1 MHHDN
6 FAFCLNQ
13 ITKIEGHAR
22 LDVEVTDKKVTK
34 CWFAI
39 NDFKRFYTK
48 AVENKPAMAAPQL
61 LSRICGTCSNSHI
74 MASLK
79 AVEQAMGIQISQE
92 TAIRRELVN
101 AGLYIRDHALH
112 LIVFALPDVYNVDSI
127 LDFDETDP
135 VQKSMIENLFKL
147 KAAGNHLA
155 IFSGGRA
162 VHAPDMMLGGFN
174 KPVDKTQVSAL
185 VEELKSVR
193 PIAIMLAEL
202 YSKVNFSMIRNN
214 RYLSLHSD
222 TYFDYL
228 YSRIIEDSD
237 GRTWPDTDYKSHLT
251 HDSAGYSHASR
262 YRFDGKDFMVGAL
275 ARINLNKEQLNPD
288 TQKELSGMLSLFP
301 SNNIYHN
308 NLAQAIEIVDSIDH
322 AIARLNQGQFD
333 HAPAVAP
340 TQTSGTGIGI
350 IEAPRG
356 SLYHAATVENSI
368 ITKYEVIVPTGQNQI
383 NIENDLKAMIE
394 ENLELD
400 EAALHH
406 QCEKLIR
413 AYDPCMSCA
422 SHFLKFKL
430 KKSKSNPSGR
440 GRSK

>member
-6 FAFCLNQ
+6 FSFSLNQ

-22 LDVEVTDKKVTK
+22 LDIEVQNRQVTK
-34 CWFAI
+34 CWFSI

-48 AVENKPAMAAPQL
+48 AVENKPAMAVPQL

-79 AVEQAMGIQISQE
+79 AVEQALGIQITES
-92 TAIRRELVN
+92 TMIRRELVN

-127 LDFDETDP
+127 LDFDENDP
-135 VQKSMIENLFKL
+135 TQRAMIENLFKL

-155 IFSGGRA
+155 IFAGGRA
-162 VHAPDMMLGGFN
+162 VHAPDMMVGGFT
-174 KPVDKTQVSAL
+174 KPVDATQAPGL
-185 VEELKSVR
+185 IAELQSVR

-202 YSKVNFSMIRNN
+202 YAKVSFSLIRNN
-214 RYLSLHSD
+214 RFLSLHNQ

-228 YSRIIEDSD
+228 FSRTIKDSD
-237 GRTWPDTDYKSHLT
+237 GRTWPDTEYKGHLQ
-251 HDSAGYSHASR
+251 HNVSGYSHASR
-262 YRFDGKDFMVGAL
+262 YQFDGKDFMVGAL
-275 ARINLNKEQLNPD
+275 ARLNLNKD
-288 TQKELSGMLSLFP
+288 TLHPETRKDMSSLISLFP
-301 SNNIYHN
+301 SNNVYHN
-308 NLAQAIEIVDSIDH
+308 NLAQAIEIVDAIDQ
-322 AIARLNQGQFD
+322 AIGRLNQGTFD

-340 TQTSGTGIGI
+340 AQNSGEGLGI

-356 SLYHAATVENSI
+356 TLFHAATIENSI
-368 ITKYEVIVPTGQNQI
+368 VKKYEVIVPTGQNQI
-383 NIENDLKAMIE
+383 NIENDLKHMIE
-394 ENLELD
+394 QNIDMEES
-400 EAALHH
+400 AL
-406 QCEKLIR
+406 QYECEKLIR

-430 KKSKSNPSGR
+430 NR
-440 GRSK
+440 T